1 MSTDGNLGSTA
12 TREALKDRD
21 DMDEATKELLMQIGQ
36 EEDEDRALREQALQN
51 RRYKCEI
58 CLDDDCKI
66 EDMVTLSCD
75 HRHCR
80 DCFANYL
87 NSKISEARVA
97 ASDLVCPS
105 VGCGTPITNQEMK
118 ANVSNDVYEKYDR
131 FMLKQFCQ
139 DNPNYRACP
148 HCNEWFADI
157 PQDEDEEHMWKRVEC
172 EKCRKHFCGKCGQQP
187 HKGQHDQNITC
198 EEYAKWQHEN
208 ANIDESM
215 KTYLKTA
222 KVQCCP
228 QCKSMAEL
236 VGGGCKFTYCQ
247 CKARFCFICGVQLQ
261 ERHHYSHFTGP
272 HLQGPFGEKC
282 HGQTD
287 PGVVNPMNNA
297 DAAAADAAVRAEIQR
312 LCDMQGRQAG
322 GYAAAMARAKP
333 APAPRK
339 KRGRR

>member
-1 MSTDGNLGSTA
+1 M
-12 TREALKDRD
+12 D
-21 DMDEATKELLMQIGQ
+21 DATKELLLQMGQ
-36 EEDEDRALREQALQN
+36 EEDEDRAKREEALQN
-51 RRYKCEI
+51 KRYKCEI
-58 CLDDDCKI
+58 CLDDECKI

-80 DCFANYL
+80 DCFAGYL
-87 NSKISEARVA
+87 NSKISDAQVA
-97 ASDLVCPS
+97 ASDLICPS
-105 VGCGTPITNQEMK
+105 VGCGTQITNQEMK
-118 ANVSNDVYEKYDR
+118 ANVSNEVYEKYDR

-157 PQDEDEEHMWKRVEC
+157 PQDNADEPMWKRVEC

-187 HKGQHDQNITC
+187 HKGQH
-198 EEYAKWQHEN
+198 EN

-222 KVQCCP
+222 KVQRCP
-228 QCKSMAEL
+228 KCKSVAEL
-236 VGGGCKFTYCQ
+236 VSGGCKFTYCQ
-247 CKARFCFICGVQLQ
+247 CKARFCFICGVQLE

-287 PGVVNPMNNA
+287 PGVLKQMTSA
-297 DAAAADAAVRAEIQR
+297 EAAAADAAVRAEMQR
-312 LCDMQGRQAG
+312 LRDIANG
-322 GYAAAMARAKP
+322 GANVGYAAAVAAAMARMP
-333 APAPRK
+333 AAVPRK